1 MRLYHG
7 SEVEVKE
14 PKIIITESGRDFGFA
29 FYVTPL
35 KEQAER
41 WAKRK
46 AKYNK
51 NNTPMVSV
59 FEWNETTNDLNYK
72 NFGKQNIEWLD
83 LIIKCRSDIK
93 YRHSYD
99 IVKGKIADD
108 DVGETILFVIKGFM
122 RKEDALERL
131 KFQEINSQLA
141 FCSEKALENLEFVE
155 SYEVK

>member
-7 SEVEVKE
+7 SDVEVKE

-72 NFGKQNIEWLD
+72 NFGNQNIEWLD

-99 IVKGKIADD
+99 IVEGKIADD